1 MKMYKSR
8 LSVIRYLIT
17 MLALYIVAVGLLSC
31 CVQGNIQNNIEPF
44 PDIDENDVDK
54 PNFDVILKFSKKVP
68 NNKFR

>member
-31 CVQGNIQNNIEPF
+31 CVQGNIHNNIERF
-44 PDIDENDVDK
+44 PDEYDVDK
-54 PNFDVILKFSKKVP
+54 PNFDVVLKFPKKVP